1 MSFYNSVVWLLA
13 LRFLG
18 KEESVVVPTL
28 LSDRNLFKQCLKFF
42 QELWHSFLMKNTVH

>member
-1 MSFYNSVVWLLA
+1 MSLYNSLVGLLA

-28 LSDRNLFKQCLKFF
+28 LPDRSLFKQCLSFF
-42 QELWHSFLMKNTVH
+42 RKYSSFLTKNTVH